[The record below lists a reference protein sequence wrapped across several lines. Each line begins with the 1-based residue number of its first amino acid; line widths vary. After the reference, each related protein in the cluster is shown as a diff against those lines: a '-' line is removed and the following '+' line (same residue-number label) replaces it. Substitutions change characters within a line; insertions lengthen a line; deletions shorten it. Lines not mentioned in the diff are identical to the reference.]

1 MSNVVTGV
9 TEATAPEEPAATQ
22 TPTVTHY
29 QLVAANLNKA
39 IDDMLALMPN
49 LVESHPAT
57 KGAVR
62 SQKTV
67 SNAFIISAIAA
78 VEQNPEID
86 GLHRFDVTEARDV
99 LQFSEAFRPM
109 RDKLYAAT
117 LNVGFSID
125 FRRANIVEPALEV
138 YALTKGLARNP
149 EQTSAA
155 AHAANL
161 KRDLGR
167 SGRRKKKVTPAPAA
181 GNQAEQEGLGQ

>member
-9 TEATAPEEPAATQ
+9 TEVSAPEPPTPPQ
-22 TPTVTHY
+22 SPTVTHY

-49 LVESHPAT
+49 LVEAHPAT

-117 LNVGFSID
+117 INVGFSID

-149 EQTSAA
+149 EHTAAA

-167 SGRRKKKVTPAPAA
+167 SGRRKKKVTPAPAP
-181 GNQAEQEGLGQ
+181 GKPAEQGGLVQ